1 MTRRFPPPW
10 SVVDPDVKLG
20 QDCYTGDGQG
30 YVWRNAR
37 QLEVSPAMHL

>member
-1 MTRRFPPPW
+1 M
-10 SVVDPDVKLG
+10 KLG
-20 QDCYTGDGQG
+20 PDYYTVHAGDGQG